1 MVMIQKQQFQIDF
14 TVDVDTEHM
23 TDEDMQKH
31 IDKLSLVISEAIAN
45 DKVANFD
52 NYKARLTVKFF

>member
-1 MVMIQKQQFQIDF
+1 MVMIQKQQFQINF

-23 TDEDMQKH
+23 TGEDMQKH

>member
-1 MVMIQKQQFQIDF
+1 MIQKQQFQIDF
-14 TVDVDTEHM
+14 MVDADTEHM

-31 IDKLSLVISEAIAN
+31 IDKLSLVISEAIVN